1 MYMVS
6 ILFCQ
11 YFENLDTSGVSM
23 KRFNELP
30 TGKYPSFTFCMH
42 AEEGKIFN
50 DEILQNK
57 FKLGQLDYYQLL
69 AGNENWTNIKM
80 AKIPF
85 SEVIT
90 GIDDFL
96 EEFEVEDYSHQ
107 EYNKWATGMT
117 KMSPFRQS
125 YQDPTANC
133 FTYDTKYGSSVSVS
147 ELSVRFN
154 ITTLSHS
161 LDSGKVYIVAHYP
174 GLLIRN
180 LNNYLMKV
188 KDWKEL
194 KQQNKANYITISI
207 SGVTLMRFRETAN
220 DACDPKL
227 IDDDAKWKK
236 IVVNLI
242 GCSPPYW
249 YNNSK
254 DHDGMKQ
261 TCNSR
266 KELGDIKAF
275 WPLHGNILDT
285 NKVFDQYTKPCN
297 NFQQLIFNAVMGH
310 DYSGSDLLK
319 IKIRLQNNFYQEI
332 RNIRAF
338 GMTDLWASIGGYVGI
353 FCGYSMLQTTS
364 QLIAN
369 LKQCMDFIHNLKNMI

>member
-1 MYMVS
+1 MISLKLDKILSIAFSMCCYAGTMYMVS

-50 DEILQNK
+50 EEILQNK

-107 EYNKWATGMT
+107 EYNKWATDMT

-194 KQQNKANYITISI
+194 KPGNRNNYIRIAI

-220 DACDPKL
+220 ETCDPNL
-227 IDDDAKWKK
+227 IDDDAKWKLHVAK
-236 IVVNLI
+236 EI
-242 GCSPPYW
+242 GCTPPYW
-249 YNNSK
+249 NNNGTGLEEDEHICNSK
-254 DHDGMKQ
+254 AALGGMK
-261 TCNSR
+261 
-266 KELGDIKAF
+266 AY
-275 WPLHGNILDT
+275 WPMYGSILDT
-285 NKVFDQYTKPCN
+285 NKIFEKYPRPCN
-297 NFQQLIFNAVMGH
+297 NFQQLIFNTVERQYNTKPKH
-310 DYSGSDLLK
+310 LK
-319 IKIRLQNNFYQEI
+319 IKI
-332 RNIRAF
+332 
-338 GMTDLWASIGGYVGI
+338 
-353 FCGYSMLQTTS
+353 
-364 QLIAN
+364 
-369 LKQCMDFIHNLKNMI
+369 